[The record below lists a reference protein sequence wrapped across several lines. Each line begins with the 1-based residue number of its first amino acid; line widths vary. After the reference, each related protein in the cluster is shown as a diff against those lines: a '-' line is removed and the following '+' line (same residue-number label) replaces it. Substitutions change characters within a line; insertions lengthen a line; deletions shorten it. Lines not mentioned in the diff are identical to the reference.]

1 MKGASDGGI
10 FISHNEE
17 QFPDYDFKTNE
28 LDAKVGQQYIVG
40 GHVAEYMKSL
50 EEDDER
56 VTGDLSEKG
65 EVLKGEDAV
74 SPAWEW
80 VGVVR
85 VRGSGRGIVNQADG
99 MIMRWVCLKLI
110 DMIIYEDQPQNIV
123 TQEPA
128 FSNL

>member
-1 MKGASDGGI
+1 MILPHTLSLFNTRSASASPEVVHFLHGSEASTKDGR
-10 FISHNEE
+10 
-17 QFPDYDFKTNE
+17 
-28 LDAKVGQQYIVG
+28 
-40 GHVAEYMKSL
+40 M
-50 EEDDER
+50 
-56 VTGDLSEKG
+56 TGDLSEKV

-85 VRGSGRGIVNQADG
+85 VRGRGRGIVNQADG
-99 MIMRWVCLKLI
+99 VIRRWVCLKLI
-110 DMIIYEDQPQNIV
+110 DMIIYEDQSQNIV